1 VKCGEIESVYTGEFP
16 AGGEEQED
24 RNSLTVPGK
33 EVLFTALAQYL
44 SHKFFRSNQTR
55 DLFKEGGEESLA
67 S

>member
-16 AGGEEQED
+16 AGGGEED

-55 DLFKEGGEESLA
+55 DLFKQGGEESLA
-67 S
+67 C